1 MKTFP
6 NTQDLINE
14 IQKLSQ
20 RVSLLEAKLSSKTT
34 NDSSSPF
41 SATKNTNAET
51 KFTPM
56 SPLQVDALVSWKE
69 KYYSILS
76 DFEMQFLGTLI
87 SYKQI
92 SDKQANVL
100 AGIKD
105 KIQKTK
111 QFQETNLT
119 V

>member
-1 MKTFP
+1 M
-6 NTQDLINE
+6 NQEQLIQVIND
-14 IQKLSQ
+14 LSQ

-34 NDSSSPF
+34 NGSSSPF
-41 SATKNTNAET
+41 SATKNTSVET

-56 SPLQVDALVSWKE
+56 SPLQVDALISWKE

-87 SYKQI
+87 SYKQL
-92 SDKQANVL
+92 SDKQANIL

-105 KIQKTK
+105 KIQKAK
-111 QFQETNLT
+111 KFQEKDLL